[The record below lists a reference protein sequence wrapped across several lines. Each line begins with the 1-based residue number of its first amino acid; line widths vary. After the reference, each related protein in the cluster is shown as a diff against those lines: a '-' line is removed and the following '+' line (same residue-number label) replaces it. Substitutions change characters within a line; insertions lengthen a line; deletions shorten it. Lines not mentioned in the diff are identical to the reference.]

1 MFYKECKNFPEN
13 FLWGASTSAYQVEG
27 AAEEDGKGLSVQDLH
42 KPEKFSD
49 FSVASDHYHHF
60 KEDVQLMKKL
70 GLKAYRFSISWSRVF
85 PEGAGKVNEKGLQF
99 YKDLIDELLA
109 AGIEPVVTLYHFDL
123 PLALHEKGSWSN
135 RETVDAFEEYAKLLF
150 ETFKGKVKYWL
161 TINEQNVMIN
171 HPSAMYPGKV
181 PSQKELYQQNHNMFV
196 ASAKAVKALREID
209 PEAKIGPAP
218 NIIAV
223 YPKTSLP
230 EDVIAADNWEAIRN
244 WLYLDVAV
252 KGYYN
257 PTAKAYLEEKGYFP
271 VFEEGDEELLKE
283 NTADYLGLNY
293 YSTATV
299 SAAKNDGHDRAPRN
313 GDQQTM
319 VGEEG
324 VFRAE
329 ENDALKATEF
339 GWKIDP
345 VGLRTTLRRVY
356 DRYHLPILIT
366 ENGIGGKDHIS
377 EDGKVHDRY
386 RIEYLKQHFN
396 QAKLAVSD
404 GVDLM
409 GYCPWAFMDLVST
422 HQGYQKR
429 YGFVFVDRDEKELGT
444 MKRVEKD
451 SFKWYQ
457 DIIKTNGKDLD
468 CQ

>member
-1 MFYKECKNFPEN
+1 MFYAKVKDFPQN

-27 AAEEDGKGLSVQDLH
+27 AADQDGKGMSIQDLH
-42 KPEKFSD
+42 KPADISD
-49 FSVASDHYHHF
+49 FSDASDHYHRY
-60 KEDVQLMKKL
+60 KEDVSLMKEL

-85 PEGAGKVNEKGLQF
+85 PHGEGEVNEKGLQF
-99 YKDLIDELLA
+99 YINLIDELLQA
-109 AGIEPVVTLYHFDL
+109 DIEPIVTLYHFDL
-123 PLALHEKGSWSN
+123 PLALHEKGGWGN
-135 RETVDAFEEYAKLLF
+135 RETIDAFEAYAKLLF

-171 HPSAMYPGKV
+171 HPNAMYPGKV
-181 PSQKELYQQNHNMFV
+181 PTPKELYQQNHHMFL
-196 ASAKAVKALREID
+196 ASAKAIAALRQID
-209 PEAKIGPAP
+209 PSAKIGPAP

-230 EDVIAADNWEAIRN
+230 EDVIAADNWETIRN
-244 WLYLDVAV
+244 WLYLDMAV
-252 KGYYN
+252 YGRYN
-257 PTAKAYLEEKGYFP
+257 NLAKAYLEEKGLFP
-271 VFEEGDEELLKE
+271 KIEEGDMDLLAV
-283 NTADYLGLNY
+283 NTADFLGLNY

-324 VFRAE
+324 VFKAS
-329 ENDALKATEF
+329 ENPSLPTTEF

-366 ENGIGGKDHIS
+366 ENGIGGKEQIDNG
-377 EDGKVHDRY
+377 GKVHDIY
-386 RIEYLKQHFN
+386 RIEYLNQHFQ
-396 QAKLAVSD
+396 QARLALSD

-409 GYCPWAFMDLVST
+409 GYCPWAFIDLVST

-429 YGFVFVDRDEKELGT
+429 YGFIYVDRAEKDLRT
-444 MKRVEKD
+444 MNRIKKD
-451 SFKWYQ
+451 SFFWYQ
-457 DIIKTNGKDLD
+457 KLIQENGENI
-468 CQ
+468 

>member
-1 MFYKECKNFPEN
+1 MFYNKCQLFPEH
-13 FLWGASTSAYQVEG
+13 FLWGASTSAYQAEG
-27 AAEEDGKGLSVQDLH
+27 AWNEDGKGPSVQDLH
-42 KPEKFSD
+42 KPEEFSD
-49 FSVASDHYHHF
+49 FSVASDHYHRY
-60 KEDVQLMKKL
+60 KEDVQLMKEL
-70 GLKAYRFSISWSRVF
+70 GLKAYRFSISWSRIF
-85 PEGAGKVNEKGLQF
+85 PEGSGKVNEQGLQF
-99 YKDLIDELLA
+99 YQDLINELLH

-123 PLALHEKGSWSN
+123 PLALHEKGGWSL
-135 RETVDAFEEYAKLLF
+135 RSTVDAFEAYARLMF
-150 ETFKGKVKYWL
+150 ETFKGRVKYWL

-181 PSQKELYQQNHNMFV
+181 PGPKELYQQNHHMFL
-196 ASAKAVKALREID
+196 ASARAVKALREID
-209 PEAKIGPAP
+209 PEAKIGSAP

-244 WLYLDVAV
+244 WLYLDVAA

-257 PTAKAYLEEKGYFP
+257 PLAAAYLKEKGLFP
-271 VFEEGDEELLKE
+271 DMEPGDSELLAE
-283 NTADYLGLNY
+283 NTADFLGLNY

-299 SAAKNDGHDRAPRN
+299 SAAKNDGHYRQPRN

-329 ENDALKATEF
+329 ENEALKAAEF

-366 ENGIGGKDHIS
+366 ENGIGGREEIAA
-377 EDGKVHDRY
+377 DGKVHDQY
-386 RIEYLKQHFN
+386 RIMYLTEHFR
-396 QAKLAVSD
+396 QAQLALMD
-404 GVDLM
+404 GVNLI

-429 YGFVFVDRDEKELGT
+429 YGFVYVDRGELDLGS
-444 MKRVEKD
+444 MNRIRKD
-451 SFKWYQ
+451 SFDWYRQ
-457 DIIKTNGKDLD
+457 VIETGGKVL
-468 CQ
+468 QEA